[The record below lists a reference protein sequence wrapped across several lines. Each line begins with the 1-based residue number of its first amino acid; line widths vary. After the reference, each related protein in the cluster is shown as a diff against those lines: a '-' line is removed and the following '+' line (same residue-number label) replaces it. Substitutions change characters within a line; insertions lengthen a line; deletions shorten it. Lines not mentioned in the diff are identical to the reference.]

1 MMGKGWAAWA
11 GSDRVGLARKNGL
24 AISCGSGLCLPLW
37 PPTLCGMTKL
47 AQLSSRAVLAITGKD
62 RVTFLQGLVS
72 NDVSLAAPG
81 RAIWAAMLTPQGK
94 WLADFFI
101 FSDGT
106 RLLLD
111 AEAQQA
117 PDLIRRLSRF
127 RLRADAQIAP
137 EPTQVYAAW
146 DGLPPPRLPWAAP
159 DPRLPEAGWRVLAAG
174 LEPNASEDDYDA
186 LRITLG
192 LPDGSRDLEPEK
204 TVLLEAGFDE
214 LGGISWSKGC
224 YMGQELTARTKYRGL
239 LKRRLMPIRAEQG
252 ALPTLGTPVFA
263 GGLQVGEIRS
273 TRGGIGLALLRLD
286 ALDRPLECGG
296 AIHVERPSWMTK
308 LAAEPK
314 P

>member
-1 MMGKGWAAWA
+1 
-11 GSDRVGLARKNGL
+11 
-24 AISCGSGLCLPLW
+24 
-37 PPTLCGMTKL
+37 MTKL
-47 AQLSSRAVLAITGKD
+47 AHLPSRTVLAVTGTD
-62 RVTFLQGLVS
+62 RVMFLQGLVS

-81 RAIWAAMLTPQGK
+81 RAVWAAMLTPQGK

-111 AEAQQA
+111 VEAQQA

-127 RLRADAQIAP
+127 RLRADAQIAA
-137 EPTQVYAAW
+137 EPAQVYAAW
-146 DGLPPPRLPWAAP
+146 DGPPPVEAPTSCAAP
-159 DPRLPEAGWRVLAAG
+159 DPRLPEAGWRLLAGG
-174 LEPNASEDDYDA
+174 LEPNASEADYDA
-186 LRITLG
+186 HRIVLG
-192 LPDGSRDLEPEK
+192 LPNGSRDMEPEK

-239 LKRRLMPIRAEQG
+239 LKRRLVPIRAEQG
-252 ALPTLGTPVFA
+252 ALPEVGSPVFA
-263 GGLQVGEIRS
+263 AGLEVGQIRS
-273 TRGGIGLALLRLD
+273 TQGSMGLALLRLD

-296 AIHVERPSWMTK
+296 PIHVERPSWMPK
-308 LAAEPK
+308 LVGEPK